1 MNYQQ
6 ACSHLK
12 AKLRNPND
20 QAALRIV
27 LQGVSASLS
36 KDKRFLERL
45 KTHLLEHGQ
54 LTITDWQE
62 IERE

>member
-1 MNYQQ
+1 MNHQQ

-27 LQGVSASLS
+27 LQAASVSLN

-45 KTHLLEHGQ
+45 KVHLLEQGQ